1 MKFRQNAALIGLA
14 ILSGC
19 SKSAPSAERE
29 GAPLDA
35 VRVAMPAT
43 EPMPGPRDVD
53 AKPAWIAAAGGTTAR
68 YGYPGEG
75 PQLSLECR
83 AGVLVVSRHVA
94 AEVAAEALFALQ
106 GAGHILRLPVAATAV
121 PGLRG
126 YLWQGTIA
134 PDDPGV
140 LVFESA
146 FNGTLPGGGRIEVSA
161 GDAPREVI
169 RRCKA
174 TPATAAPTSTATPD

>member
-1 MKFRQNAALIGLA
+1 MNSHHLKSLLAIGLLA
-14 ILSGC
+14 AC
-19 SKSAPSAERE
+19 SKSGVPAERD

-35 VRVAMPAT
+35 VRVAMPAS
-43 EPMPGPRDVD
+43 EVLPRPRAEGSKASWASSQDG
-53 AKPAWIAAAGGTTAR
+53 ASAR
-68 YGYPGEG
+68 FGYPGEG
-75 PQLSLECR
+75 PQFSIECR
-83 AGVLVVSRHVA
+83 AGVLVVTRHVA

-121 PGLRG
+121 PGTRG

-140 LVFESA
+140 VVFESA
-146 FNGTLPGGGRIEVSA
+146 FNGTLPGGGKIEVSA

-174 TPATAAPTSTATPD
+174 SPATAAPTSTGSPD

>member
-1 MKFRQNAALIGLA
+1 MIFSRISSVAALLV
-14 ILSGC
+14 LSAC
-19 SKSAPSAERE
+19 SRSPGSSERD

-35 VRVAMPAT
+35 VRVAMPAS
-43 EPMPGPRDVD
+43 EVLPGPR
-53 AKPAWIAAAGGTTAR
+53 AAGSKASWASSTDGTSAR
-68 YGYPGEG
+68 FGYPGEG
-75 PQLSLECR
+75 PQLSIECR
-83 AGVLVVSRHVA
+83 AGVLVVTRHVA

-121 PGLRG
+121 PGARG

-140 LVFESA
+140 VVFQSA
-146 FNGTLPGGGRIEVSA
+146 FNGTLPGGGKIEVSA
-161 GDAPREVI
+161 GDAPRDVI

-174 TPATAAPTSTATPD
+174 TPATAAPTSTASPD